1 MLKASPIGFMQ
12 QNESLWLQINPKTSN
27 NDILGKRIKK
37 LRKKYGYTQEKLSEL
52 TNIDYKYIQRIEG
65 KNPPAIKIDTI
76 ERLANALKIKLSEL
90 FDF

>member
-1 MLKASPIGFMQ
+1 MNI
-12 QNESLWLQINPKTSN
+12 
-27 NDILGKRIKK
+27 KR

-76 ERLANALKIKLSEL
+76 EKLAKALNVKPSEL
-90 FDF
+90 LDF